1 MSSHSAGMSATPK
14 WRSVVANVGSVN
26 LKGLTA
32 QSFSVSVNTASLNEA
47 KDALDAADFVD
58 GATDQEDTIKLP
70 RIVRFTGTS
79 WANRILQIDLSATLA
94 VHDKFD
100 TPTIVNLGTT
110 WRFISWLPLHGGI
123 EMNGREGL
131 GFTLGIGV
139 EARNFLFRVYGGSL
153 GGWVYEARGA
163 GVRVELGVFF

>member
-1 MSSHSAGMSATPK
+1 M
-14 WRSVVANVGSVN
+14 
-26 LKGLTA
+26 
-32 QSFSVSVNTASLNEA
+32 SVNTANLNEA
-47 KDALDAADFVD
+47 IDVLEAADFID
-58 GATDQEDTIKLP
+58 GATDQEDTITLP
-70 RIVRFTGTS
+70 RIIRITGSS
-79 WANRILQIDLSATLA
+79 WANRILQIDVSATLA